1 LAKRAWARRK
11 PTSCQ
16 KVFNGQSRY
25 TERELR
31 IVKRIQEIFLTIPDD
46 EMYAEVLDVI
56 LEAMDSRHGL
66 FGYIN
71 PDDGSVVFP
80 SMTRDVWDRC
90 QIPEK
95 NIVFPRETWGGMWG
109 RSLKEKKTLYSNK
122 PFRVPQGHLPI
133 KRSMSLPILYHNQ
146 LIGHIHVANKE
157 TDYDEKDRLLLETVA
172 GHIAPVLHARQQR
185 EKLEEERKQAEK
197 LIGIQR
203 DLGIAL
209 SGARNLE
216 KALALVIDTATRLE
230 GMDCGGIYLV
240 DPDTGAIVLQYAKGL
255 SPDFIKQV
263 SHYDKDSDNTR
274 LVMKKKPV
282 FVEYSKLKIKK
293 HKIEHLE
300 SLKAT
305 AIIPILHHGHV
316 IACMNIASHTHK
328 SIPVSAQNTL
338 VAIASQAGSVLAR
351 LQTEEKLAQ
360 YRQSLEK
367 QVEERTM
374 GFSKANEQLRK
385 EVSRRKEV
393 NKALSESEERFR
405 NLVETSQD
413 LIWKC
418 DGEGRFTYLNP
429 AWEQTLGYK
438 TEEMLGRQ
446 FTEFK
451 TPEQAEKDLKTFKS
465 ILSGQEIYGYETTY
479 ISKSKK
485 TVFLVFNA
493 RIFKDPDG
501 KMIGTLGTQGTAY
514 NITEYKQA
522 VEQLRF
528 QSKIVKNM
536 SEGVNLVRAGDHKIV
551 FTNPKFDQM
560 FGYSATELMG
570 KHVSILNAPDEEQP
584 EEIAKKIIE
593 SLDKNNYWQGEIKN
607 IKKDGTLFWS
617 SASISQFDHPEH
629 GKVYISIQ
637 NDITERKWALEEL
650 RESEERY
657 RTLVENIKLG
667 ITLIDADYNIAMV
680 NTAVGAMFNKTA
692 SELIGKKCYREF
704 EKRKKVC
711 VHCPGT
717 RAMTTGLSQEVD
729 TEGVLNDGSR
739 FQVRIQAFPSFG
751 IDGKASG
758 FIEVVEDI
766 SENKKVEE
774 QINKLSHAV
783 EQSPTAI
790 VVTDTT
796 GNIEYVNPQ
805 FTRLTGYSSEEVL
818 GKNPRF
824 LKSGEQPTEFYQQL
838 WDTINS
844 GKVWHGEFHNKKKN
858 GELYW
863 ESASIS
869 PIMDGKGT
877 ITHFVSIK
885 EDITNRKKTE
895 EPVTSRREIKCDR

>member
-1 LAKRAWARRK
+1 
-11 PTSCQ
+11 
-16 KVFNGQSRY
+16 
-25 TERELR
+25 
-31 IVKRIQEIFLTIPDD
+31 
-46 EMYAEVLDVI
+46 
-56 LEAMDSRHGL
+56 
-66 FGYIN
+66 
-71 PDDGSVVFP
+71 
-80 SMTRDVWDRC
+80 
-90 QIPEK
+90 
-95 NIVFPRETWGGMWG
+95 
-109 RSLKEKKTLYSNK
+109 
-122 PFRVPQGHLPI
+122 
-133 KRSMSLPILYHNQ
+133 MSLPILYHNQ

-157 TDYDEKDRLLLETVA
+157 TDYDEKDRVLLESVA
-172 GHIAPVLHARQQR
+172 GHIAPVLHARRQR

-209 SGARNLE
+209 SGATNLE
-216 KALALVIDTATRLE
+216 KALALVIDTATTLE

-240 DPDTGAIVLQYAKGL
+240 DPDTGAIVLQYAKGV

-263 SHYDKDSDNTR
+263 SHYDKDSDKTR
-274 LVMKKKPV
+274 LIMKKKPV

-328 SIPVSAQNTL
+328 CISVSAQNAL
-338 VAIASQAGSVLAR
+338 VAIASQAGSALAR
-351 LQTEEKLAQ
+351 LQAEEKLTQ
-360 YRQSLEK
+360 YRQDLEK
-367 QVEERTM
+367 QVKERTM
-374 GFSKANEQLRK
+374 GLRKANEQLRK

-418 DGEGRFTYLNP
+418 DGEGRFSYLNP

-451 TPEQAEKDLKTFKS
+451 TLEQAEKDLKTFKS
-465 ILSGQEIYGYETTY
+465 ILRGQEIYGYETTY
-479 ISKSKK
+479 ISKSKE

-501 KMIGTLGTQGTAY
+501 KIIGTQGTAY
-514 NITEYKQA
+514 NITEYKRA
-522 VEQLRF
+522 EEQLRF

-536 SEGVNLVRAGDHKIV
+536 SEGVNLVRASDHKIV

-560 FGYSATELMG
+560 FGYSANELMG
-570 KHVSILNAPDEEQP
+570 KHVSILNAPAAEQP
-584 EEIAKKIIE
+584 EGGAKKIIE
-593 SLDKNNYWQGEIKN
+593 FLNKNNYWQGEIKN

-637 NDITERKWALEEL
+637 NDITERKWMLEEL

-657 RTLVENIKLG
+657 RTLVENIKIG
-667 ITLIDADYNIAMV
+667 ITLIDVDYNIVMV
-680 NTAVGAMFNKTA
+680 NTATGALFNKA
-692 SELIGKKCYREF
+692 AGELIGKKCYREF
-704 EKRKKVC
+704 EKRKKAC
-711 VHCPGT
+711 AYCPGT
-717 RAMTTGLSQEVD
+717 RAMTTGLPQEVE
-729 TEGVLNDGSR
+729 TEGVLDDGSR
-739 FQVRIQAFPSFG
+739 FQARVQAFPTFG
-751 IDGKASG
+751 ADGKASG

-766 SENKKVEE
+766 SETKKAEE
-774 QINKLSHAV
+774 QISKLSHAV

-790 VVTDTT
+790 VITDTA

-818 GKNPRF
+818 GKKPKL
-824 LKSGEQPTEFYQQL
+824 LKSG
-838 WDTINS
+838 
-844 GKVWHGEFHNKKKN
+844 
-858 GELYW
+858 
-863 ESASIS
+863 
-869 PIMDGKGT
+869 
-877 ITHFVSIK
+877 
-885 EDITNRKKTE
+885 
-895 EPVTSRREIKCDR
+895 